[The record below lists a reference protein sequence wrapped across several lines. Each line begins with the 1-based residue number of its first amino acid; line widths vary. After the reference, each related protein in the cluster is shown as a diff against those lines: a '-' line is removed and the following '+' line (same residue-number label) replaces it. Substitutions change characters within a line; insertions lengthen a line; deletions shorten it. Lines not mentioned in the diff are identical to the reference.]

1 MDIEIIGYV
10 AAVLTTSSFLPQV
23 IKVWKSKSSEG
34 VSVTMYM
41 VMLTGVILWAIYGF
55 FIGSKSVL
63 LANFVAGILQLM
75 ILIIVF
81 RNKRKNT
88 S

>member
-41 VMLTGVILWAIYGF
+41 VMLTGVILWGIYGF

>member
-10 AAVLTTSSFLPQV
+10 AALLTTSSFLPQV

-41 VMLTGVILWAIYGF
+41 VMLTGVILWGIYGF
-55 FIGSKSVL
+55 YIGSISVL
-63 LANFVAGILQLM
+63 LANLVAGILQVM

>member
-1 MDIEIIGYV
+1 MNIEIIGYV

-41 VMLTGVILWAIYGF
+41 VMLTGVILWGIYGF
-55 FIGSKSVL
+55 YIGSRSVL
-63 LANFVAGILQLM
+63 LANFVAGLLQLM

>member
-41 VMLTGVILWAIYGF
+41 VMLTGVILWGIYGF
-55 FIGSKSVL
+55 YIGSRSVL
-63 LANFVAGILQLM
+63 LANFVAGFLQLM

>member
-1 MDIEIIGYV
+1 MDFEIIGYV

-41 VMLTGVILWAIYGF
+41 VMLTGVILWGIYGF
-55 FIGSKSVL
+55 YIGSRSVL
-63 LANFVAGILQLM
+63 LANFVAGLLQLM

>member
-55 FIGSKSVL
+55 LIGRKSVL

>member
-41 VMLTGVILWAIYGF
+41 VMLTGVILWGIYGF
-55 FIGSKSVL
+55 YIGSRSVL
-63 LANFVAGILQLM
+63 LANFVAGLLQLM

>member
-34 VSVTMYM
+34 VSVTMFM
-41 VMLTGVILWAIYGF
+41 VMLTGVILWGIYGF
-55 FIGSKSVL
+55 LIGSKSVL
-63 LANFVAGILQLM
+63 IANFIAGILQLM